1 MLKVYSL
8 VWALVILR
16 SSLCLRQSCEHRTGR
31 HEYYTRGNLDFQHG
45 TVPELKPCQALY
57 ILDTS
62 TISSDKGNTDRMCIF
77 QCVFKTKFPAV
88 DPALQALPVSQRGLA
103 TLGYSSLI
111 HRVLCGINSTQNAN
125 ANPLH

>member
-1 MLKVYSL
+1 MCTCDLAIVCVSAKVVSAEY
-8 VWALVILR
+8 
-16 SSLCLRQSCEHRTGR
+16 TGR
-31 HEYYTRGNLDFQHG
+31 HDIPREETMDFQHG
-45 TVPELKPCQALY
+45 TVLELKPCQALY

-62 TISSDKGNTDRMCIF
+62 TISSHILMWAH
-77 QCVFKTKFPAV
+77 CVICASCGRPQRTSICVSCGRPSCA
-88 DPALQALPVSQRGLA
+88 QALPVSSRGLA